1 MGNVSCFGNLYW
13 RTNQGAI
20 FAMTH
25 DNVKLNSVDQLRE
38 FVLRTLCQQ
47 NDLEMDVFPATEL
60 VLVRRDRPVGLQFC
74 LHGPRNVRLM
84 AIWEF
89 EQQSILFY
97 GSSGQRLGRV
107 QLQRAVR
114 LAEELKINTLAG

>member
-1 MGNVSCFGNLYW
+1 
-13 RTNQGAI
+13 
-20 FAMTH
+20 MTH
-25 DNVKLNSVDQLRE
+25 ANLQLNSVDQLRD

-47 NDLEMDVFPATEL
+47 NDLEMDVFPSTERL
-60 VLVRRDRPVGLQFC
+60 LVRRDRPVGLQFC

-89 EQQSILFY
+89 EDHSILFY

-107 QLQRAVR
+107 QLRKAAR
-114 LAEELKINTLAG
+114 LAEQLKSIALAG

>member
-1 MGNVSCFGNLYW
+1 
-13 RTNQGAI
+13 
-20 FAMTH
+20 MTH
-25 DNVKLNSVDQLRE
+25 ANVQLNSVEQVRD

-47 NDLEMDVFPATEL
+47 NDLEMDMFPATER
-60 VLVRRDRPVGLQFC
+60 VLVRREHAVGLQFC

-89 EQQSILFY
+89 DQHSILFY

-107 QLQRAVR
+107 RLKRAAR
-114 LAEELKINTLAG
+114 LAEELKTVALAG

>member
-1 MGNVSCFGNLYW
+1 
-13 RTNQGAI
+13 
-20 FAMTH
+20 MTH
-25 DNVKLNSVDQLRE
+25 DNVQLNSVDQLRE

-89 EQQSILFY
+89 DQQSILFY